1 MSNISKISNFLSLKS
16 KRQDTGQW
24 LIDVDKDLQQLYS
37 ALNNYLEVN
46 NLTPLKFYPRRVSQS
61 AQPTPNDGEM
71 LIWRDTDDDKTY
83 LLYDDVDLGTRKVE
97 LT

>member
-1 MSNISKISNFLSLKS
+1 MSKLSKISNFLSLKN

-46 NLTPLKFYPRRVSQS
+46 KLKPEKFYLRRVSQS
-61 AQPTPNDGEM
+61 AQPTPSDGE
-71 LIWRDTDDDKTY
+71 LLLWRDTDDDKTY
-83 LLYDDVDLGTRKVE
+83 LVYDDEDVGTRKIE